1 MPAACTPAIA
11 GSAFPRRTRA
21 QLEELLNGTHPQTLA
36 DLFQE
41 GFGNYS
47 TTRASIPYTLSV
59 ENVGASPRC
68 LYLPYGLTAESVD
81 PESMEYVEDGFLQ
94 SPRFSAAPAA
104 MRWRPGAGPIL

>member
-1 MPAACTPAIA
+1 MYT
-11 GSAFPRRTRA
+11 GHSWERLFQEDEA

-59 ENVGASPRC
+59 ENVGASP
-68 LYLPYGLTAESVD
+68 
-81 PESMEYVEDGFLQ
+81 
-94 SPRFSAAPAA
+94 
-104 MRWRPGAGPIL
+104 GACTFPMG